1 MLGIHQSLNGLQM
14 LAMDAKDIGADTF
27 QCFLRNNRNLKM
39 RSNLLDE
46 LPYFET
52 ALNKAGITKYV
63 VHAPYTINPAS
74 DDFDKRVN
82 AMSVIHEDLKL
93 LSKLPYIKYYV
104 LHPGSAGDL
113 MRTDALLNL
122 YDVLLKATTG
132 VDMTDTYI
140 CLETMAGQGTQLLA
154 TPFEVMG
161 IMSMFAPT
169 SHIMVCFDTAHV
181 FAAGYDVEDTL
192 KLMCDNMKLPI
203 GVVHL
208 NQSMTY
214 FGSRVD
220 RHASIT
226 AAPANIPIE
235 VLQHVAFR
243 ADYMGIPTILETP
256 SDYLLQDYRECKS
269 WLVYQ

>member
-1 MLGIHQSLNGLQM
+1 MLGIHQSFDGLQM
-14 LAMDAKDIGADTF
+14 LAMEAKEIGANTF

-39 RSNLLDE
+39 RSNILGE
-46 LPYFET
+46 LPYFQT
-52 ALNKAGITKYV
+52 ALDQAGITKYV
-63 VHAPYTINPAS
+63 IHAPYVINPAS
-74 DDFDKRVN
+74 AEPDKQAN
-82 AMSVIHEDLKL
+82 AERIIHEDLVL
-93 LSKLPYIKYYV
+93 LSKLPYTKYYV
-104 LHPGSAGDL
+104 LHPGSALDIP
-113 MRTDALLNL
+113 RTEALLNL
-122 YDVLLKATTG
+122 FGVIMRATCG
-132 VDMTDTYI
+132 VDMSSIYI

-192 KLMCDNMKLPI
+192 KLMCENMKLPI

-243 ADYMGIPTILETP
+243 ADSIGIPTILETP
-256 SDYLLQDYRECKS
+256 SDYLLQDYHECKS
-269 WLVYQ
+269 WLDF